1 MPRLAF
7 ENYGISNPSRS
18 KFEQI
23 ATMMKDDGAPVSP
36 KIPTMD
42 VTDDSEILVLLSV
55 QNRRYSRA
63 MDKRRCGSFSNI
75 SDGYLEL
82 RLVRSIQAR
91 FLEPLKE

>member
-7 ENYGISNPSRS
+7 ENYGITNPSRS

-75 SDGYLEL
+75 SDE
-82 RLVRSIQAR
+82 
-91 FLEPLKE
+91 